1 MDDRVREH
9 AEVLVD
15 WSARIEDGENVVC
28 VASEGTH
35 DLAVAVARAVGERG
49 ANLVTLSGSAEIERA
64 HLLGYGE
71 HAGIDENDES
81 DRSNENEGDG
91 AAEDVEFAED
101 PAHELA
107 LYRNADSVLVLGGG
121 RNSAALADVPA
132 ATRQAASRART
143 GVREARMATDWVSTV
158 HPTRALAQQ
167 AGMSYEA
174 YQEFVYDAVL
184 RDWEE
189 LAEEMAR
196 VKQVLDDGSQVRITK
211 EGTDLTISIADRRA
225 VNSAASVAY
234 DSHNLPS
241 GEVFTAPAA
250 TEGRV
255 RFDLPM
261 TIRGRR
267 VRDARLE
274 FEDGEV
280 VDWEATAGERV
291 LREVIETDAGARRLG
306 ELGIGMNR
314 GITQLTDNV
323 LFDEKL
329 SRTIHLALGRAYDAC
344 LPDGETGTDS
354 AVHVDLVTDMR
365 GDSELLVDGEALQRH
380 GYFRWEEGF
389 EGRSDE

>member
-81 DRSNENEGDG
+81 DRSDENEGDG

-211 EGTDLTISIADRRA
+211 EGTDLTVSIADRRA

-280 VDWEATAGERV
+280 VDWEATAGEEV
-291 LREVIETDAGARRLG
+291 LTELIETDAGARRLG

-389 EGRSDE
+389 GGRSDE

>member
-81 DRSNENEGDG
+81 DRSDENEGDG

-280 VDWEATAGERV
+280 VDWEATAGEEV
-291 LREVIETDAGARRLG
+291 LTELIETDAGARRLG

-354 AVHVDLVTDMR
+354 AVHVDLITDMR
-365 GDSELLVDGEALQRH
+365 GDSELLVDGEALQRD

>member
-81 DRSNENEGDG
+81 DRSDENEGDG

-291 LREVIETDAGARRLG
+291 LREVIETDAGARRLS

-344 LPDGETGTDS
+344 LPEGKTGNASAVHTDFITRMGEGSRLVIDGET
-354 AVHVDLVTDMR
+354 VQR
-365 GDSELLVDGEALQRH
+365 DGV
-380 GYFRWEEGF
+380 FRWEDGF
-389 EGRSDE
+389 DG

>member
-280 VDWEATAGERV
+280 VDWEATAGEEV
-291 LREVIETDAGARRLG
+291 LTELIETDAGARRLG

-365 GDSELLVDGEALQRH
+365 GDSELLVDGEVLQRH

>member
-81 DRSNENEGDG
+81 DRSDENEGDG

-196 VKQVLDDGSQVRITK
+196 VKQVLDDGSQVRITN

-280 VDWEATAGERV
+280 VDWEATAGEEV
-291 LREVIETDAGARRLG
+291 LTELIETDAGARRLG

-389 EGRSDE
+389 EERSDE